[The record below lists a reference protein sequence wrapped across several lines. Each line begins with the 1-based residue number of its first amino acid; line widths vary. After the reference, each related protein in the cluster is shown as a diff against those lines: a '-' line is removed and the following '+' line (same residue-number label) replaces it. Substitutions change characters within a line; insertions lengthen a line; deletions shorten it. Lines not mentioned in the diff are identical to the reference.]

1 MGILHTYEA
10 AIIWTGA
17 AGVGTTSYTSYSR
30 DPDVLLEG
38 KPPLPG
44 SSAPGFR
51 GDPSRYCPEELM
63 AAALAQCHMLWV
75 LHLAASD
82 GVVVVGYSDR
92 ATGRMRVEAAGH
104 GQFTEVVL
112 RPCVTIAHAQRAD
125 GRPITDDD
133 LAALPSRARE
143 HCFIARSVTFSVRH
157 DPAPLRV
164 AEVPTE
170 PATRSGAGS
179 WRTAKLTDRAMKQC
193 SRARE
198 CRAARSSSVIG
209 RPSARSACAMV
220 TQGRSSTSVNCPC
233 PAASTRIRPVAWS
246 V

>member
-30 DPDVLLEG
+30 DHDVLLEG

-44 SSAPGFR
+44 SSDPGFR

-63 AAALAQCHMLWV
+63 VAALAQCHMLWV

-133 LAALPSRARE
+133 LAALHSRARE
-143 HCFIARSVTFSVRH
+143 HCFIARSVNFAVRH
-157 DPAPLRV
+157 DPHPPRGVVGVADHYDAVARGQVQDPKHVALRQRRHHELLG
-164 AEVPTE
+164 AVPARVTPE
-170 PATRSGAGS
+170 PRVRGPRQRRLA
-179 WRTAKLTDRAMKQC
+179 LEQHVM
-193 SRARE
+193 
-198 CRAARSSSVIG
+198 V
-209 RPSARSACAMV
+209 SAVGLSL
-220 TQGRSSTSVNCPC
+220 
-233 PAASTRIRPVAWS
+233 I
-246 V
+246 

>member
-30 DPDVLLEG
+30 DHDVLLEG

-44 SSAPGFR
+44 SSDPGFR

-63 AAALAQCHMLWV
+63 VAALAQCHMLWV

-133 LAALPSRARE
+133 LAALHSRARE
-143 HCFIARSVTFSVRH
+143 HCFIARSVNFAVRH

-164 AEVPTE
+164 AGSPTE
-170 PATRSGAGS
+170 PAT
-179 WRTAKLTDRAMKQC
+179 TRA
-193 SRARE
+193 
-198 CRAARSSSVIG
+198 
-209 RPSARSACAMV
+209 
-220 TQGRSSTSVNCPC
+220 
-233 PAASTRIRPVAWS
+233 
-246 V
+246 